1 MKQLLFISGLLFMA
15 LQALAQNR
23 ITGKVLASDNE
34 AIIYRIGVSYN
45 DSIQNITGSFYESD
59 FAFEIDSLCKAWVTI
74 ESEGYE
80 SIKIEKELQA
90 GLNEIG
96 EIILYKKAVE
106 LEEVVVKAE
115 GPSIS
120 RDGGNYLIQNIHNS
134 QIGQAGNF
142 LDMLKFTP
150 GVMVTNGTD
159 ITVLGEGKPV
169 IYINGRE
176 VKNLEELRAYQSTNA
191 SSIEVIRQP
200 DAQYDASLLYHS
212 YHLTRNIQRL
222 HGVECIKR
230 YRV

>member
-74 ESEGYE
+74 ESDGYE

-90 GLNEIG
+90 GQNEIG

-120 RDGGNYLIQNIHNS
+120 RDGGNYLNVNS
-134 QIGQAGNF
+134 I
-142 LDMLKFTP
+142 
-150 GVMVTNGTD
+150 
-159 ITVLGEGKPV
+159 
-169 IYINGRE
+169 
-176 VKNLEELRAYQSTNA
+176 
-191 SSIEVIRQP
+191 
-200 DAQYDASLLYHS
+200 
-212 YHLTRNIQRL
+212 
-222 HGVECIKR
+222 
-230 YRV
+230 